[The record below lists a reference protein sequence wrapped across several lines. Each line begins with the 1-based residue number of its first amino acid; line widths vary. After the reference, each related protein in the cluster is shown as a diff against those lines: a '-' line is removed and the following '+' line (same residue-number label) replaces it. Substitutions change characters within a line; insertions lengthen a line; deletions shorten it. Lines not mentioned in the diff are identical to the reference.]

1 MFFLR
6 RSVMNTSFI
15 DHGRIYDYLKNTS
28 EPDSA
33 ELNEILDRAREL
45 KGISYAAAERLLMV
59 EKPEHLE
66 KIFET
71 ASFIKNE
78 IYGCRLVLF
87 APLYVSNMC
96 NNECLY
102 CAFKRSNREI
112 TRRTLTQEEIRHEVE
127 ALVSQGHKR
136 VLLVSGEGLGRSALD
151 YTLQAIDTI
160 YSTKVG
166 KGEIRRIN
174 VNIAALEVDDFRK
187 LKDAKI
193 GTYQLFQETYN
204 INTYKK
210 MHVAGPKSD
219 YAYHLGA
226 MDRAMEAGI
235 QDVGVGILFG
245 LEDYRFE
252 VMALL
257 QHIAHLEERFGFGV
271 HTISVPRLE
280 PATGSDVS
288 VHPPYDID
296 DTTFK
301 KIIAILR
308 ITVPYTGIILST
320 RETAETR
327 RNAIEMGISQ
337 ISAGSRTNPGGYSDE
352 NSAEQ
357 FSLGDHRSLEEVI
370 LDIAKMG
377 HVPSFCTGCYR
388 LGRVGQDFMDLAKPG
403 LIKHYCLPNAMTSFY
418 EYLVNYAK
426 PETKSIGRELI
437 DRMMNDIPNSDL
449 RERTKKAL
457 TDIEAGATDLYC

>member
-1 MFFLR
+1 
-6 RSVMNTSFI
+6 
-15 DHGRIYDYLKNTS
+15 
-28 EPDSA
+28 
-33 ELNEILDRAREL
+33 
-45 KGISYAAAERLLMV
+45 
-59 EKPEHLE
+59 
-66 KIFET
+66 
-71 ASFIKNE
+71 
-78 IYGCRLVLF
+78 
-87 APLYVSNMC
+87 
-96 NNECLY
+96 
-102 CAFKRSNREI
+102 
-112 TRRTLTQEEIRHEVE
+112 
-127 ALVSQGHKR
+127 
-136 VLLVSGEGLGRSALD
+136 
-151 YTLQAIDTI
+151 
-160 YSTKVG
+160 VG

-210 MHVAGPKSD
+210 MHLAGPKSD

-235 QDVGVGILFG
+235 EDVGVGILFG

-280 PATGSDVS
+280 PATGSDIS

-320 RETAETR
+320 RENAETR
-327 RNAIEMGISQ
+327 RNALAMGISQ

-370 LDIAKMG
+370 LDIVKMG
-377 HVPSFCTGCYR
+377 YVPSFCTGCYR

-403 LIKHYCLPNAMTSFY
+403 LIKHYCLPNAVTSFY

>member
-1 MFFLR
+1 
-6 RSVMNTSFI
+6 MNTSFI

>member
-1 MFFLR
+1 MD
-6 RSVMNTSFI
+6 TSFI
-15 DHGRIYDYLKNTS
+15 NHGRIYDYLKNTV
-28 EPDSA
+28 EPDPI
-33 ELNEILDRAREL
+33 ELDEILAQAKEL

-59 EKPEHLE
+59 EKPEQLE

-78 IYGCRLVLF
+78 IYGKRLVLF

-96 NNECLY
+96 SNECLY
-102 CAFKRSNREI
+102 CAFKRSNKGI
-112 TRRTLTQEEIRHEVE
+112 PRRTLTQDEIRHEVQ
-127 ALVSQGHKR
+127 ALIGQGHKR
-136 VLLVSGEGLGRSALD
+136 ILLVSGEGLGRSALD
-151 YTLQAIDTI
+151 YTLQSIDTI

-210 MHVAGPKSD
+210 MHLAGPKSD

-235 QDVGVGILFG
+235 EDVGVGILFG

-280 PATGSDVS
+280 PATGSDIS

-320 RETAETR
+320 RENAETR
-327 RNAIEMGISQ
+327 RNALAMGISQ

-370 LDIAKMG
+370 LDIVKMG
-377 HVPSFCTGCYR
+377 YVPSFCTGCYR

>member
-1 MFFLR
+1 
-6 RSVMNTSFI
+6 MNTSFI

-28 EPDSA
+28 EPDSV

-78 IYGCRLVLF
+78 IYGSRLVLF

-102 CAFKRSNREI
+102 CAFKRSNKGI
-112 TRRTLTQEEIRHEVE
+112 PRRTLTQDEIRHEVQ
-127 ALVSQGHKR
+127 ALIGQGHKR
-136 VLLVSGEGLGRSALD
+136 ILLVSGEGLGRSALD
-151 YTLQAIDTI
+151 YTLQSIDTI

-210 MHVAGPKSD
+210 MHLAGPKSD

-235 QDVGVGILFG
+235 EDVGVGILFG

-280 PATGSDVS
+280 PATGSDIS

-320 RETAETR
+320 RENAETR
-327 RNAIEMGISQ
+327 RNALAMGISQ

-370 LDIAKMG
+370 LDIVKMG
-377 HVPSFCTGCYR
+377 YVPSFCTGCYR

-426 PETKSIGRELI
+426 PETKSMGRELI

>member
-1 MFFLR
+1 MD
-6 RSVMNTSFI
+6 TSFI
-15 DHGRIYDYLKNTS
+15 NHEKIYEYLKNTR
-28 EPDSA
+28 EPDLS
-33 ELNEILDRAREL
+33 EVTGILTHAKEL
-45 KGISYAAAERLLMV
+45 KGITHGEAERLLMV

-66 KIFET
+66 MIFET
-71 ASFIKNE
+71 ANFIKNS
-78 IYGCRLVLF
+78 IYGKRLVLF

-102 CAFKRSNREI
+102 CAFKRSNKNI
-112 TRRTLTQEEIRHEVE
+112 PRRTLTHEELRHEVE
-127 ALVSQGHKR
+127 ALISQGHKR
-136 VLLVSGEGLGRSALD
+136 ILLVSGEGLGKSALD
-151 YTLQAIDTI
+151 YTLKAIETI
-160 YSTKVG
+160 YSIKVG

-174 VNIAALEVDDFRK
+174 VNIAALDVESFKK

-210 MHVAGPKSD
+210 MHLAGPKSD

-280 PATGSDVS
+280 PAQGSDIS

-296 DTTFK
+296 DTSFK

-320 RETAETR
+320 RETS
-327 RNAIEMGISQ
+327 EMRHEALAMGVSQ
-337 ISAGSRTNPGGYSDE
+337 ISAGSRTNPGGYSE
-352 NSAEQ
+352 SSSAEQ

-370 LDIAKMG
+370 TDIAKMG
-377 HVPSFCTGCYR
+377 YVPSFCTGCYR

-403 LIKHYCLPNAMTSFY
+403 LIKHYCLPNAITSFY

-426 PETKSIGRELI
+426 EETKVLGRELI
-437 DRMMNDIPNSDL
+437 RKMMHDLPTDVL
-449 RERTKKAL
+449 RERTKEAL
-457 TDIEAGATDLYC
+457 VEIEAGKTDLYC

>member
-1 MFFLR
+1 
-6 RSVMNTSFI
+6 MNTSFI

-280 PATGSDVS
+280 PATGSDIS

-370 LDIAKMG
+370 LDIVKMG
-377 HVPSFCTGCYR
+377 YVPSFCTGCYR

-426 PETKSIGRELI
+426 PETKSMGRELI